1 MDCNKTDI
9 LTQMGIKREIY
20 QLVVVGLSIWVVLSV
35 TIQNYRVSG
44 ISMDPYLSAGD
55 YLIVDK
61 FNYLYLEGDILDR
74 IIPFKGIFDDT
85 QYSFEMN
92 APKRGDIVVFQYPL
106 DDKQYF
112 VKRVIGMPNET
123 VTIEDGSIYINGY
136 ELIEPYLL
144 DVNYSFEHQYY
155 IGEDEYFVLGDN
167 RNNSNDSRHWGAVHR
182 NQILGEVLYKYWPL
196 N

>member
-1 MDCNKTDI
+1 
-9 LTQMGIKREIY
+9 MGIKREIY

-92 APKRGDIVVFQYPL
+92 APKRGDIVVFK
-106 DDKQYF
+106 DKFDSKY
-112 VKRVIGMPNET
+112 KIK
-123 VTIEDGSIYINGY
+123 YIFAEFNDWVDTSSVPPK
-136 ELIEPYLL
+136 IWIDNNNKNYLNKL
-144 DVNYSFEHQYY
+144 TKLEHNTFY
-155 IGEDEYFVLGDN
+155 VLGYN
-167 RNNSNDSRHWGAVHR
+167 EQMSKDSRHFGPISYD
-182 NQILGEVLYKYWPL
+182 QIIGKLIFRYYPF
-196 N
+196 NSIRFF

>member
-1 MDCNKTDI
+1 
-9 LTQMGIKREIY
+9 MGIKREIY

-61 FNYLYLEGDILDR
+61 FNYLYLEGDLLDR

-112 VKRVIGMPNET
+112 VKRVIGMPT
-123 VTIEDGSIYINGY
+123 VSYTH
-136 ELIEPYLL
+136 LTLPTK
-144 DVNYSFEHQYY
+144 
-155 IGEDEYFVLGDN
+155 
-167 RNNSNDSRHWGAVHR
+167 A
-182 NQILGEVLYKYWPL
+182 
-196 N
+196 